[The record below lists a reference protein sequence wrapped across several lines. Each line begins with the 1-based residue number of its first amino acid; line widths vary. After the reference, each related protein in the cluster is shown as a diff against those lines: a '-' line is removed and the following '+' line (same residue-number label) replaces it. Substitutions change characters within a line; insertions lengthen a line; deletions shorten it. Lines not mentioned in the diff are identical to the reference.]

1 MGALPQQRKNP
12 FMVQGLT
19 PGLTLRMAL
28 SRREDADSLVT
39 RVEDVSEER
48 IEVLVPMQ
56 KLRQRPLAPG
66 TIVHAAY
73 VYQRKR
79 FKFVT
84 EVVGHSA
91 DGQLE
96 YLRAPGLIESS
107 ERRGAFRLETS
118 IKPSSLYRLVID
130 ANRLGEDDEPNI
142 DGTIVDLS
150 EGGMCISTPTSFQA
164 GERLGIQAVVGE
176 GGAEIRAR
184 MLVTSVDEPRMGQRN
199 RRVHCK
205 FTDISLADRDK
216 VARYLIKRQ
225 IEMRRRGQL

>member
-1 MGALPQQRKNP
+1 MGASPHQRKNP
-12 FMVQGLT
+12 YMVQGLL

-28 SRREDADSLVT
+28 SRREDADALVT
-39 RVEDVSEER
+39 RVEDVSDER

-56 KLRQRPLAPG
+56 KLRPRPLAAG

-73 VYQRKR
+73 VHQRKR
-79 FKFVT
+79 FRFVT
-84 EVVGHSA
+84 EVLGHSA
-91 DGQLE
+91 DGELE

-107 ERRGAFRLETS
+107 ERRGTFRLETS

-130 ANRLGEDDEPNI
+130 PNNMSEDDQPNI
-142 DGTIVDLS
+142 EGTVVDLS
-150 EGGMCISTPTSFQA
+150 EGGLCFSTPAALQA
-164 GERLGIQAVVGE
+164 GERLGIQAAVGE
-176 GGAEIRAR
+176 AGADIRAR

-205 FTDISLADRDK
+205 FTDISVADKDK
-216 VARYLIKRQ
+216 VARYLMRRQ